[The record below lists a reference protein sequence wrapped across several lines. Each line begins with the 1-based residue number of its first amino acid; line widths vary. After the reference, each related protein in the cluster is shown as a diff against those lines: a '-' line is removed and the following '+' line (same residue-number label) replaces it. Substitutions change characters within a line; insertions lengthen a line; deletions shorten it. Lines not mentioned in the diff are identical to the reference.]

1 MTRTDGL
8 QSWRARRRRG
18 DEAPQGWEVL
28 KNDGERSAGP
38 MGLERAV
45 VVPSDKHGINVML
58 ERALELNPWW
68 REQALEASSS
78 ETAWKAENLSRLRCL
93 GATIVVDGKQ
103 HEAIRYMDE
112 EATLWPV
119 KASRI
124 AVRIELQEDDSW
136 KEHELETDLALTRE
150 SSFHPGHTW
159 AIVTPTS
166 SLKTNHLA
174 ELLMV
179 AYSGP
184 PDCITM
190 PSASQEAEQWAAATA
205 IAKCALRGEPGIPEA
220 ASDLIRKTLGR
231 CLPLRLPKGA
241 GLLVLAQAEE
251 KTCGLFSVTTRRTGE
266 WKANGEAR
274 EQAKSNAGRYE
285 DTAFAGY
292 EPMEIG
298 MPIDDQKSIEKIT
311 KTPGGE
317 LLEELGS
324 RITGRIVTLSE
335 NDDAHAHAVIWTIEL
350 YGKIDEAVHRLSAP
364 EYERL
369 AKIVN
374 QRTVRT
380 LAARNV
386 MPERQKT
393 IEEAWAAASR
403 E

>member
-1 MTRTDGL
+1 M
-8 QSWRARRRRG
+8 
-18 DEAPQGWEVL
+18 
-28 KNDGERSAGP
+28 
-38 MGLERAV
+38 
-45 VVPSDKHGINVML
+45 
-58 ERALELNPWW
+58 
-68 REQALEASSS
+68 
-78 ETAWKAENLSRLRCL
+78 
-93 GATIVVDGKQ
+93 
-103 HEAIRYMDE
+103 
-112 EATLWPV
+112 
-119 KASRI
+119 
-124 AVRIELQEDDSW
+124 
-136 KEHELETDLALTRE
+136 
-150 SSFHPGHTW
+150 
-159 AIVTPTS
+159 
-166 SLKTNHLA
+166 
-174 ELLMV
+174 
-179 AYSGP
+179 
-184 PDCITM
+184 
-190 PSASQEAEQWAAATA
+190 
-205 IAKCALRGEPGIPEA
+205 
-220 ASDLIRKTLGR
+220 
-231 CLPLRLPKGA
+231 
-241 GLLVLAQAEE
+241 
-251 KTCGLFSVTTRRTGE
+251 TTRRTGE

-335 NDDAHAHAVIWTIEL
+335 NDEAHAHAVIWTIEL

>member
-184 PDCITM
+184 PECIHNAI
-190 PSASQEAEQWAAATA
+190 SASQEARTVGGRRRPSAANSAH
-205 IAKCALRGEPGIPEA
+205 LRGEAAIPESSA
-220 ASDLIRKTLGR
+220 AT
-231 CLPLRLPKGA
+231 
-241 GLLVLAQAEE
+241 
-251 KTCGLFSVTTRRTGE
+251 
-266 WKANGEAR
+266 
-274 EQAKSNAGRYE
+274 
-285 DTAFAGY
+285 
-292 EPMEIG
+292 
-298 MPIDDQKSIEKIT
+298 
-311 KTPGGE
+311 
-317 LLEELGS
+317 
-324 RITGRIVTLSE
+324 
-335 NDDAHAHAVIWTIEL
+335 
-350 YGKIDEAVHRLSAP
+350 
-364 EYERL
+364 
-369 AKIVN
+369 
-374 QRTVRT
+374 
-380 LAARNV
+380 
-386 MPERQKT
+386 
-393 IEEAWAAASR
+393 
-403 E
+403 